1 MGSRMDVQHIFVPSP
16 FSSWIPTWSANDDA
30 DDASGAVSG
39 VGAVV
44 EVGVGLERA
53 MKSSCARF

>member
-1 MGSRMDVQHIFVPSP
+1 MDVQHIFVPSP